1 MSVLMVAGF
10 GVLAVLV
17 GILGLRLH
25 PFLALLLGT
34 WLVLGLTPR
43 ACLLRQEWGDA
54 GLLVR
59 QVDER
64 GRLLLSSLPAG
75 GEYRLWRLNAE
86 KSLPGGWLLAV
97 EEPGE
102 SQSAWVLAK
111 RLSADGEAEEP
122 PIRRGD
128 LLVPKDRYDSA
139 EATVRRT
146 AWSGITK
153 RLAAGLAAT
162 FQKIGLPIAMAAII
176 GVCLLESG
184 AAARLVQGLGRCFG
198 SSRTAP
204 ALMVSGFVLGVP
216 VYFDTV
222 FYLLLPI
229 AKAYARLRPGV
240 GLLAVMSII
249 VGATMAHSLVPPTP
263 GPLLVATRL
272 GIPLGTMMLGGLVVG
287 GSAAVVGYWYALWC
301 NRHLGYRLFESSEPT
316 AASEPTATSIAEA
329 PLAERAGQPREL
341 PMLLAALPLVI
352 PIGCLGGIEIGRSL
366 CGTSGNSP
374 FAPTSAWVGI
384 LDLWSDP
391 GFVLMVAAV
400 VALLILRLRLSAR
413 QTLPLMTK
421 AIADAGTIVLL
432 TCAGGAF
439 GAALEQLQLAEA
451 VTQLSQNFVTSQ
463 GLLLAAFLLT
473 GGIRVAQGSA
483 TVAMITAVGIVAPFV
498 QSDSL
503 PFHPVYVALAIG
515 CGSKLLPWM
524 NDSGFWQVSSMVG
537 LTTTQTLR
545 TFSTALSL
553 MGCVGFALTL
563 LGSWLLP
570 MAGR

>member
-34 WLVLGLTPR
+34 FLVLGLTPR

-64 GRLLLSSLPAG
+64 GRLVLSSLPAV
-75 GEYRLWRLNAE
+75 GEYRLWRSASE
-86 KSLPGGWLLAV
+86 KVASDGWWLAV
-97 EEPGE
+97 EGAGE
-102 SQSAWVLAK
+102 SQPGWVVAK
-111 RLSADGEAEEP
+111 RLSSDAVADER
-122 PIRRGD
+122 PIQRGD
-128 LLVPKDRYDSA
+128 LFISKDRYDSA
-139 EATVRRT
+139 EATVQRT

-153 RLAAGLAAT
+153 RLASGLAAT
-162 FQKIGLPIAMAAII
+162 YQKIGLPIAMAAII

-184 AAARLVQGLGRCFG
+184 AASRLVEGLGRCFG
-198 SSRTAP
+198 PRRTAP
-204 ALMVSGFVLGVP
+204 ALMVSGFMLGVP

-229 AKAYARLRPGV
+229 AKAYARSRPGV

-263 GPLLVATRL
+263 GPLLVAARL
-272 GIPLGTMMLGGLVVG
+272 GIPLGTMMLGGVVVG
-287 GSAAVVGYWYALWC
+287 GSAAVVGYWYATWC
-301 NRHLGYRLFESSEPT
+301 NRHLGYRLFEPSNPT
-316 AASEPTATSIAEA
+316 AASEPSAASFSGSS
-329 PLAERAGQPREL
+329 LERLEGQTREL
-341 PMLLAALPLVI
+341 PMVLAALPLVI

-366 CGTSGNSP
+366 CGTGDNSP

-400 VALLILRLRLSAR
+400 VSLLILRLRLSAQ

-451 VTQLSQNFVTSQ
+451 VTRLSQNFVTSQ

-498 QSDSL
+498 QSESL

-553 MGCVGFALTL
+553 MGCVGFAITL